1 MKNQLTLALCALLV
15 LSSCDF
21 KKEESKTEAKEEVE
35 STAVT
40 TATLLNA
47 NLASEASLLE
57 AGLSQ
62 EVVTSIMNERPFL
75 AIESFVEVLG
85 ASSDLDA
92 VFAKVFVPLNIN
104 ETAEDTFKLIPGVG
118 DRMAHEFEEYKP
130 YVNLNQFRK
139 EIGKYVDEQE
149 VARLEQYIFVPIELN
164 TAQEDDIKN
173 LPGVG
178 SKMTHEFLEYRPYE
192 NMAQFNKEIGKYV
205 DEAELS
211 RLARLVYLQ

>member
-21 KKEESKTEAKEEVE
+21 KKEVSKTETEEEVQ

-57 AGLSQ
+57 ARLSQ
-62 EVVTSIMNERPFL
+62 EVVTQIINERPFL

-85 ASSDLDA
+85 PSADLDA

-104 ETAEDTFKLIPGVG
+104 ETAEDIFKLIPGVG

>member
-192 NMAQFNKEIGKYV
+192 NMVQFNKEIGKYV

>member
-1 MKNQLTLALCALLV
+1 MKNQLTLALFALLV

-35 STAVT
+35 STAVKT
-40 TATLLNA
+40 VTLLNA

-75 AIESFVEVLG
+75 AIENFVEVLG
-85 ASSDLDA
+85 ASADLDA

-139 EIGKYVDEQE
+139 EIGKYVDDQE

>member
-21 KKEESKTEAKEEVE
+21 KKEVSKTETEEE
-35 STAVT
+35 AQSTAVT

-57 AGLSQ
+57 ARLSQ
-62 EVVTSIMNERPFL
+62 EVVTQIINERPFL

-85 ASSDLDA
+85 PSADLDA

-104 ETAEDTFKLIPGVG
+104 ETAEDIFKLIPGVG

-149 VARLEQYIFVPIELN
+149 VTRLEQYIFVPIELN

>member
-1 MKNQLTLALCALLV
+1 MKNQLILALCALLV

-40 TATLLNA
+40 PATLLNA

>member
-1 MKNQLTLALCALLV
+1 MKNQLTLALSALLV

-21 KKEESKTEAKEEVE
+21 KKEESKTEAKEEVQ
-35 STAVT
+35 SKAVT
-40 TATLLNA
+40 TAILLNA
-47 NLASEASLLE
+47 NLASEASLLG

-62 EVVTSIMNERPFL
+62 EVVTEIMNERPFL
-75 AIESFVEVLG
+75 AFESFVEVLG

-92 VFAKVFVPLNIN
+92 VFTKVFVPLNIN
-104 ETAEDTFKLIPGVG
+104 DTAEDTFKLIPGVG

>member
-1 MKNQLTLALCALLV
+1 MKNQLTLALCALLA

-21 KKEESKTEAKEEVE
+21 KKEESKTETEEEVQ

-40 TATLLNA
+40 TAALLNA

-62 EVVTSIMNERPFL
+62 EVVTQIINERPFL
-75 AIESFVEVLG
+75 AIESFVELLG
-85 ASSDLDA
+85 SSADLEV

-164 TAQEDDIKN
+164 TAQEEDIKS

-192 NMAQFNKEIGKYV
+192 IMAQFNKEIGKYV

>member
-1 MKNQLTLALCALLV
+1 MKNQLTLALFALLV

-21 KKEESKTEAKEEVE
+21 KKEESKTETKEEVE

-62 EVVTSIMNERPFL
+62 EVVTQIINERPFL
-75 AIESFVEVLG
+75 AIESFIEVLG
-85 ASSDLDA
+85 ASADLDA

-139 EIGKYVDEQE
+139 EIGKYVDDQE

>member
-21 KKEESKTEAKEEVE
+21 KKEVSKTETEEEVQ

-57 AGLSQ
+57 ARLSQ
-62 EVVTSIMNERPFL
+62 EVVTQIINERPFL

-85 ASSDLDA
+85 ASADLDA

-104 ETAEDTFKLIPGVG
+104 ETAEDIFKLIPGVG

-149 VARLEQYIFVPIELN
+149 VTRLEQYIFVPIELN

>member
-104 ETAEDTFKLIPGVG
+104 ETDEDTFKLIPGVG

>member
-1 MKNQLTLALCALLV
+1 MKNQLTLALFALLV

-21 KKEESKTEAKEEVE
+21 KKEESKTETKEEVE

-62 EVVTSIMNERPFL
+62 EVVTEIINERPFL

-85 ASSDLDA
+85 ASADLDA